1 MSDIASGSGAG
12 TSAGAS
18 RSVATAGPGG
28 ATRPTGPGGGA
39 TGPTDPGRAGE
50 AIDRIVGTDVAGRGA
65 APILYEAARC
75 FHGEPLAWR
84 AARLLA
90 SLAPGSAVLLATGWP
105 HRPHVAPDVAETDGP
120 PGAAVLARTLAE
132 LVGAVPVVAVEPALV
147 GAMEAVLRA
156 AGLRPV
162 PVEALARAREVRA
175 PLQVASVLPMPVEL
189 EGGRLVARELFERLG
204 PAAVVVIEKGGLNAA
219 GRVHTSRGHDTTW
232 AVAKADLLVEEAR
245 RRGVPSVAVGDG
257 GNEVGMGV
265 IKETIRRHIPYG
277 ERCQCTCQAGIA
289 PESAV
294 DCLVV
299 AAVSN
304 WGAYAIAAAMSVL
317 KGHDWPH
324 DARQEAR
331 VLEAA
336 ASAGLCDGPTGWVG
350 PLVDGLPLE
359 VHQSVVTLLSEVVRK
374 SRWKWS

>member
-1 MSDIASGSGAG
+1 MSSIAPGAGAG
-12 TSAGAS
+12 TSSGAS
-18 RSVATAGPGG
+18 TGAATA
-28 ATRPTGPGGGA
+28 PGGGA
-39 TGPTDPGRAGE
+39 TGPTGPGGGTPGAAGPGGAGE
-50 AIDRIVGTDVAGRGA
+50 AIDRIMATDVAGRGA
-65 APILYEAARC
+65 ARVLYEAARR

-84 AARLLA
+84 AARFLA

-120 PGAAVLARTLAE
+120 PGTAVLARTLAE

-147 GAMEAVLRA
+147 GAMEAVVRA

-162 PVEALARAREVRA
+162 PAEALARAKEVPA
-175 PLQVASVLPMPVEL
+175 PLQVSSVLPMPVEL
-189 EGGRLVARELFERLG
+189 EEGRRFARELFERLG

-219 GRVHTSRGHDTTW
+219 GRAHTSRGHDTTW

-257 GNEVGMGV
+257 GNEVGMGL
-265 IKETIRRHIPYG
+265 IRDTVRRQLPYG
-277 ERCQCTCQAGIA
+277 ERCQCPCQGGIA
-289 PESAV
+289 PQQPV
-294 DCLVV
+294 DSLVV

-304 WGAYAIAAAMSVL
+304 WGAYGIAAALSVL
-317 KGHDWPH
+317 KGQDWPH

-336 ASAGLCDGPTGWVG
+336 AAAGLCDGPTGWVG
-350 PLVDGLPLE
+350 PMVDGLPLD
-359 VHQSVVTLLSEVVRK
+359 VHQAVVTLLGEVVRK
-374 SRWKWS
+374 SRWTWR